1 MMVMELVFSTI
12 ILAIIIGLC
21 IFFDDKDKKE
31 DSDNETTNS

>member
-1 MMVMELVFSTI
+1 MLVIELVVSGI

-31 DSDNETTNS
+31 DSSDETTD